1 MSSAGNRP
9 SDLHMVRS
17 TRLFDESTVPAG
29 LLAAHQIAAGVWG
42 RVVVQSGSLT
52 FAYEEGPEEPL
63 QLHAG
68 DSHDIPPLRPHRL
81 AIASPVTFLIE
92 FYK

>member
-1 MSSAGNRP
+1 
-9 SDLHMVRS
+9 MVRS

-42 RVVVQSGSLT
+42 RVVVHTGSLT
-52 FAYEEGPEEPL
+52 FAYEEGPGDPL
-63 QLHAG
+63 ELHAG
-68 DSHDIPPLRPHRL
+68 EGHDIPPLRPHRL
-81 AIASPVTFLIE
+81 VLDGPATFAIE